1 MRRWCPAAGV
11 ARARDRHPAAAGRGS
26 RLGGRSAAAQFSAD
40 ANIPKLEAI
49 LAEAAGRAYA
59 SPAARK
65 PTRRCPGSCR
75 LSSLG
80 RLPLSGRMRHAA
92 DQHPQA
98 TVELCFTERLSE
110 HGRMG
115 EALVDFTV
123 PRGDECEWHRLRL
136 EPLGDRVY
144 GFAVRQLD
152 VEQRCIARGGFD
164 QREGIGNLRG
174 RAEYLAPVPADGV
187 LHLQSDESVVLDDED
202 GERLRTRAH
211 EPPPQA
217 AHVLT
222 DPPTTWPAGRSCF

>member
-1 MRRWCPAAGV
+1 MRRWCPGLLALRGHEIVILQRPVVDLGSVV
-11 ARARDRHPAAAGRGS
+11 AR
-26 RLGGRSAAAQFSAD
+26 AAAQFSAD
-40 ANIPKLEAI
+40 VNIPKLEAI
-49 LAEAAGRAYA
+49 LAEAAGRAWA

-98 TVELCFTERLSE
+98 TIELCFTERLSK

-136 EPLGDRVY
+136 EPLGDR
-144 GFAVRQLD
+144 
-152 VEQRCIARGGFD
+152 
-164 QREGIGNLRG
+164 
-174 RAEYLAPVPADGV
+174 
-187 LHLQSDESVVLDDED
+187 
-202 GERLRTRAH
+202 
-211 EPPPQA
+211 
-217 AHVLT
+217 
-222 DPPTTWPAGRSCF
+222 